1 MREETVF
8 VLLDDPRSHVYKD
21 TLFLFL
27 KGSLLYFEQ
36 RFSPSEA
43 IGKYKRKTDV
53 INIHGQ
59 RHEKVN
65 RSTAAAQDKRSF
77 AEDCTVPEST
87 LRKKLKTETAPT
99 SLDRFKF
106 TFSNEEEK

>member
-1 MREETVF
+1 VRGEIVF
-8 VLLDDPRSHVYKD
+8 VLLDEPRLHVYKD
-21 TLFLFL
+21 TVFLFL
-27 KGSLLYFEQ
+27 KGRLLYFEQ

-65 RSTAAAQDKRSF
+65 RSIAAAESKRSF
-77 AEDCTVPEST
+77 AVRLCST
-87 LRKKLKTETAPT
+87 
-99 SLDRFKF
+99 
-106 TFSNEEEK
+106 